1 MSERLRLC
9 KAGANDVRCTH
20 ASHAPPVTHL
30 VNKKRK
36 SDEHDRD
43 CDREAGEREEED
55 KKKRKQKKRS
65 EVNCLQSAQFFL
77 SFLSCLS
84 PLTLTLA
91 CSPNSLLCNG
101 CSMCVSVTAC
111 LSLSFMI
118 ASLVHEGV
126 GSENPLFTS
135 SPLILSSRPLALPS
149 DHRPT
154 SSLLTQQSMRSL
166 PLSCTL
172 MNARRVRPTHAALS
186 APRLSLCAKA
196 TRLMACDRD

>member
-1 MSERLRLC
+1 MRERSRSQGQASVVGDQQQQQMSERLRLC

-20 ASHAPPVTHL
+20 ASHPPPVTHL

-65 EVNCLQSAQFFL
+65 DAS
-77 SFLSCLS
+77 
-84 PLTLTLA
+84 
-91 CSPNSLLCNG
+91 NSLLCNG

-126 GSENPLFTS
+126 GSENPLFIS
-135 SPLILSSRPLALPS
+135 SPFPLILSSRPLALPS